1 MRSGGNEEDLEAAR
15 HHFMER
21 RTSEV
26 LMRGASQKEGEEPAV
41 VVQGEEEVEQELGM
55 EVETRRGN

>member
-1 MRSGGNEEDLEAAR
+1 MRSGGKEEDLEAAGN
-15 HHFMER
+15 FMER